1 MRSDVLRAGT
11 LLRRERARTTNLNV
25 AIEPELRRQ
34 Q

>member
-1 MRSDVLRAGT
+1 MFYALAR
-11 LLRRERARTTNLNV
+11 LRRERARSNLNV

>member
-11 LLRRERARTTNLNV
+11 LLRRERACSNLNV